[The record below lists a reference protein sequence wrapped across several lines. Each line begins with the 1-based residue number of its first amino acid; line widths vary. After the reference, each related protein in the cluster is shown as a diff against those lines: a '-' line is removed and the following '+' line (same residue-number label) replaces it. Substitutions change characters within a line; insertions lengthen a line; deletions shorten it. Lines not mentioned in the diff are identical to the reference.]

1 VLVVV
6 IMGRPESFSMIYCGI
21 DSPKEDFALLSAL
34 LIPCGLQLLT
44 RTSTLFGRYSRSQIN
59 YSCVAARSILS
70 LPRERKN
77 TDLLPAYTILLKV
90 FR

>member
-1 VLVVV
+1 MLVVV
-6 IMGRPESFSMIYCGI
+6 IMGRTESFSMIYCGT
-21 DSPKEDFALLSAL
+21 DSPEEDFALLCAL

-44 RTSTLFGRYSRSQIN
+44 RSSTLFGRYSRSQIN

-70 LPRERKN
+70 LPGEKQS
-77 TDLLPAYTILLKV
+77 TDLLPAYTIVLKA